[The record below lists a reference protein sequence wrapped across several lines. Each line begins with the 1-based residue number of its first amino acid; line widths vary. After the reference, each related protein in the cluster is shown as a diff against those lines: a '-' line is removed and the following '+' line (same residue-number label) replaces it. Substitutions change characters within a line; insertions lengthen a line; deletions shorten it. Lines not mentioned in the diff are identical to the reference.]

1 MGQALEPT
9 RCGQASGKMDKVK
22 GDSIEGMTPLHKA
35 VFHKKFE
42 QIKSMLA
49 ESTTDVNTA
58 DALKQTPLILAVR
71 QHYEKDDAERAGAV
85 ETIKLLI
92 DCGANIVQDDVL
104 LRDAYGDTT
113 LHLAAMSCNVSGP
126 GIMKVLLDTIAAT
139 HPDKVKE
146 LISENC
152 ENFGNTPLHW
162 VVLGGN
168 YEVAKHMVSLG
179 ARAPPQ
185 FSTTRLSAPL
195 ALAQRDAQPLIPPMA
210 PIAQGWA
217 RRTRRS

>member
-1 MGQALEPT
+1 MTPMTLDGGANDAHVFLT
-9 RCGQASGKMDKVK
+9 FRADIRGGRLRRRCAARWAASGAC
-22 GDSIEGMTPLHKA
+22 GA
-35 VFHKKFE
+35 VGRGNG
-42 QIKSMLA
+42 
-49 ESTTDVNTA
+49 TR
-58 DALKQTPLILAVR
+58 P
-71 QHYEKDDAERAGAV
+71 ERAGAV
-85 ETIKLLI
+85 ETVKLLI

-113 LHLAAMSCNVSGP
+113 LHLAAMACNVSGP

-152 ENFGNTPLHW
+152 ENFCNTPLHW